1 MAGNRSKRRCELNR
15 DVTRD
20 HHYSP
25 HERTSEARVAR
36 DKLDRSDR
44 ASASSSAVCRSLVSS
59 ESSRWRCAVSFH
71 VLLLVSAVG
80 RRCFFRPLLGCPRF
94 GVVMKPIGDHQ
105 QNFRCK
111 ATCRYQP
118 TTTTV
123 SRRSSCSLALQI
135 ALSPAKLFR
144 SNGNHVCSVRCHH
157 CSLSRFNL
165 HIV

>member
-1 MAGNRSKRRCELNR
+1 VTTTTHRTSGQVKRASHETSSIDQIAHRHLRRRCVGRSFRRSRR
-15 DVTRD
+15 DGVAPSVST
-20 HHYSP
+20 YSC
-25 HERTSEARVAR
+25 SSVQ
-36 DKLDRSDR
+36 SDG
-44 ASASSSAVCRSLVSS
+44 
-59 ESSRWRCAVSFH
+59 AVSF
-71 VLLLVSAVG
+71 VRFSAV
-80 RRCFFRPLLGCPRF
+80 PALDQSSKL
-94 GVVMKPIGDHQ
+94 VMKPIGAHQ
-105 QNFRCK
+105 QDFRSK